1 MNKKFLIP
9 IVALVLVSCAKN
21 ETLRPADSHLS
32 EITFNVAP
40 KTKADDAHGHK
51 SFDSNNMFV
60 SWAYYL
66 APGKTWPT
74 DVASAELYINGAKI
88 KNTNPT
94 GTDGIWKCA
103 DKNYYWPKG
112 GGSLTFFAYSLNRTD
127 VDFKVVGIHSD
138 GSPIYHSLV
147 DCNVEH
153 GILAYLDLKTDPNT
167 DFLVADVAANKTQ
180 NEKEHFVN
188 GVPTLFKHKLSKVA
202 FTVKANSYENKSFTL
217 KSIAFDKIVYYL
229 SYGQVANTY
238 TPGTNKYS
246 PVYTSS
252 DLPITTTKQ
261 NVTAEDNYIFIPQ
274 EFADDALMVVTYEIK
289 TTVPGHPDVVETVEK
304 KVKLNSKF
312 TDGWEPGK
320 KYTVDLTF
328 SLDEITWDPA
338 VEDWKDTT
346 AGNIEIK

>member
-51 SFDSNNMFV
+51 SFDSKNMFV

-94 GTDGIWKCA
+94 GTDGWK
-103 DKNYYWPKG
+103 
-112 GGSLTFFAYSLNRTD
+112 
-127 VDFKVVGIHSD
+127 
-138 GSPIYHSLV
+138 
-147 DCNVEH
+147 
-153 GILAYLDLKTDPNT
+153 
-167 DFLVADVAANKTQ
+167 
-180 NEKEHFVN
+180 
-188 GVPTLFKHKLSKVA
+188 
-202 FTVKANSYENKSFTL
+202 
-217 KSIAFDKIVYYL
+217 
-229 SYGQVANTY
+229 
-238 TPGTNKYS
+238 
-246 PVYTSS
+246 
-252 DLPITTTKQ
+252 
-261 NVTAEDNYIFIPQ
+261 
-274 EFADDALMVVTYEIK
+274 
-289 TTVPGHPDVVETVEK
+289 
-304 KVKLNSKF
+304 
-312 TDGWEPGK
+312 PGK

-338 VEDWKDTT
+338 VQDWENVT
-346 AGNIEIK
+346 AADITIK

>member
-9 IVALVLVSCAKN
+9 IVALALVSCAKN
-21 ETLRPADSHLS
+21 ETLRPANSHLS

-74 DVASAELYINGAKI
+74 DVAGAELYIDGAKI

-112 GGSLTFFAYSLNRTD
+112 GGSLTFFAYSLNKAN
-127 VDFKVVGIHSD
+127 VDFTVVGTGPSA
-138 GSPIYHSLV
+138 SPVSHV
-147 DCNVEH
+147 ACDVNH
-153 GILAYLDLKTDPNT
+153 GILAYLDLKVDPNT
-167 DFLVADVAANKTQ
+167 DFLVAEVAANKTQ

-202 FTVKANSYENKSFTL
+202 FTVKANSYVNKSFTL
-217 KSIAFDKIVYYL
+217 KSIVFDKIAYFL

-238 TPGTNKYS
+238 TPGTDKYS
-246 PVYTSS
+246 PNYTST
-252 DLPITTTKQ
+252 DFPITTTKQ
-261 NVTAEDNYIFIPQ
+261 GIIAEDKYIFIPQ
-274 EFADDALMVVTYEIK
+274 TFADDALMVVTYEIK
-289 TTVPGHPDVVETVEK
+289 TVVPGHPDVVETVKK

-312 TDGWEPGK
+312 TDGWKPGK

-338 VEDWKDTT
+338 VQDWENVAAADIT
-346 AGNIEIK
+346 IK

>member
-112 GGSLTFFAYSLNRTD
+112 GGSLTFFAYSLNKAN
-127 VDFKVVGIHSD
+127 VDLTGAHSYIHCD
-138 GSPIYHSLV
+138 AEY
-147 DCNVEH
+147 
-153 GILAYLDLKTDPNT
+153 GILANLDLKADPNT
-167 DFLVADVAANKTQ
+167 DFLVAEVAANKTQ
-180 NEKEHFVN
+180 NETEHFVN

-202 FTVKANSYENKSFTL
+202 FTIKANYYENKSFTL
-217 KSIAFDKIVYYL
+217 KSIAFDKIVYFL
-229 SYGQVANTY
+229 AYGQERNTY
-238 TPGTNKYS
+238 TPGTDKYS
-246 PVYTSS
+246 PNYTSTV
-252 DLPITTTKQ
+252 LPITTTKQ
-261 NVTAEDNYIFIPQ
+261 NVTVEDNYIFIPQ
-274 EFADDALMVVTYEIK
+274 KFADDALIVVTYDIT
-289 TTVPGHPDVVETVEK
+289 TTVPGHPDVVETDVVK

>member
-9 IVALVLVSCAKN
+9 IVALALVSCAKN

-74 DVASAELYINGAKI
+74 DVAGAELYIDGAKI

-94 GTDGIWKCA
+94 GTDGVWKCA

-112 GGSLTFFAYSLNRTD
+112 GGSLTFFAYSLNKAN
-127 VDFKVVGIHSD
+127 VDLTGAHSYIHCD
-138 GSPIYHSLV
+138 AEY
-147 DCNVEH
+147 
-153 GILAYLDLKTDPNT
+153 GILANLDLKADPNT
-167 DFLVADVAANKTQ
+167 DFLVAEVAANKTQ
-180 NEKEHFVN
+180 NETEHFVN

-202 FTVKANSYENKSFTL
+202 FTVKANYYENKSFTL
-217 KSIAFDKIVYYL
+217 KSIAFDKIVYFL
-229 SYGQVANTY
+229 AYGQVRNTY
-238 TPGTNKYS
+238 TPGTDKYS
-246 PVYTSS
+246 PNYTSTV
-252 DLPITTTKQ
+252 LPITTTKQ

-274 EFADDALMVVTYEIK
+274 EFADDALIVVTYDIT
-289 TTVPGHPDVVETVEK
+289 TTVPGHPDVVETAVVK

-312 TDGWEPGK
+312 TDGWKPGK

-338 VEDWKDTT
+338 VQDWENVT
-346 AGNIEIK
+346 AADITIK

>member
-1 MNKKFLIP
+1 MDKKFLIP
-9 IVALVLVSCAKN
+9 IVALALVSCAKN
-21 ETLRPADSHLS
+21 ETLCPSDSHLS

-74 DVASAELYINGAKI
+74 DVASAELYIDGAKI
-88 KNTNPT
+88 TNTNPT

-103 DKNYYWPKG
+103 YKNYYWPKG
-112 GGSLTFFAYSLNRTD
+112 GGSLTFFAYSLNRTN
-127 VDFKVVGIHSD
+127 VDFNVVGT
-138 GSPIYHSLV
+138 SPNSHV

-153 GILAYLDLKTDPNT
+153 GILAILDLEADPNT

-180 NEKEHFVN
+180 NENEHFVN

-229 SYGQVANTY
+229 SYGQVANAY
-238 TPGTNKYS
+238 NPGTLKYS
-246 PVYTSS
+246 PNYTSTV
-252 DLPITTTKQ
+252 LPITTTKQ
-261 NVTAEDNYIFIPQ
+261 TVTAEDNYIFIPQ
-274 EFADDALMVVTYEIK
+274 TFADDALIVVTYDIT
-289 TTVPGHPDVVETVEK
+289 TTVPGHPDVVETVVK

-312 TDGWEPGK
+312 PAGWEPGK

-338 VEDWKDTT
+338 VQDWENVAAADIT
-346 AGNIEIK
+346 IK

>member
-9 IVALVLVSCAKN
+9 IVALALVSCAKN

-74 DVASAELYINGAKI
+74 EAASGELYIDRAKI
-88 KNTNPT
+88 TNTNPT

-103 DKNYYWPKG
+103 YKDYYWPKG
-112 GGSLTFFAYSLNRTD
+112 GGSLTFFAYSLNKAN
-127 VDFKVVGIHSD
+127 VDFNVVGTGPNSHVYCDVS
-138 GSPIYHSLV
+138 
-147 DCNVEH
+147 H
-153 GILAYLDLKTDPNT
+153 GILAYLDLNVDPNT
-167 DFLVADVAANKTQ
+167 DFLVAEVAANKTQ

-229 SYGQVANTY
+229 AYGQVANTY
-238 TPGTNKYS
+238 TLGTDKYS
-246 PVYTSS
+246 PNYTSTV
-252 DLPITTTKQ
+252 LPITTTKQ
-261 NVTAEDNYIFIPQ
+261 NITAEDNYIFIPQ
-274 EFADDALMVVTYEIK
+274 EFADDALIVVTYDIT
-289 TTVPGHPDVVETVEK
+289 TTVPGHPDVVETVKK

-338 VEDWKDTT
+338 VQDWEDTT

>member
-112 GGSLTFFAYSLNRTD
+112 GGSLTFFAYSLNKAN
-127 VDFKVVGIHSD
+127 VDLTGAHSYIHCD
-138 GSPIYHSLV
+138 AEY
-147 DCNVEH
+147 
-153 GILAYLDLKTDPNT
+153 GILANLDLKADPNT
-167 DFLVADVAANKTQ
+167 DFLVAEVAANKTQ
-180 NEKEHFVN
+180 NETEHFVN

-202 FTVKANSYENKSFTL
+202 FTVKANYYENKSFTL
-217 KSIAFDKIVYYL
+217 KSIAFDKIVYFL
-229 SYGQVANTY
+229 AYGQVRNTY
-238 TPGTNKYS
+238 TPGTDKYS
-246 PVYTSS
+246 PNYTSTV
-252 DLPITTTKQ
+252 LPITTTKQ
-261 NVTAEDNYIFIPQ
+261 NVTVEDNYIFIPQ
-274 EFADDALMVVTYEIK
+274 KFADDALIVVTYDIT
-289 TTVPGHPDVVETVEK
+289 TTVPGHPDVVETAVVK

>member
-9 IVALVLVSCAKN
+9 IVALALFSCAKN

-112 GGSLTFFAYSLNRTD
+112 GGSLTFFAYSLNKAN
-127 VDFKVVGIHSD
+127 VDLTGAHSYIHCD
-138 GSPIYHSLV
+138 AKY
-147 DCNVEH
+147 
-153 GILAYLDLKTDPNT
+153 GILANLDLKADPNT
-167 DFLVADVAANKTQ
+167 DFLVAEVAANKTQ
-180 NEKEHFVN
+180 NETEHFVN

-202 FTVKANSYENKSFTL
+202 FTVKANYYENKSFTL
-217 KSIAFDKIVYYL
+217 KSIAFDKIVYFL
-229 SYGQVANTY
+229 AYGQVRNTY
-238 TPGTNKYS
+238 TPGTDKYS
-246 PVYTSS
+246 PNYTSTV
-252 DLPITTTKQ
+252 LPITTTKQ
-261 NVTAEDNYIFIPQ
+261 NVTVEDNYIFIPQ
-274 EFADDALMVVTYEIK
+274 KFADDALIVVTYDIT
-289 TTVPGHPDVVETVEK
+289 TTVPGHPDVVETAVVK

>member
-1 MNKKFLIP
+1 MKKKFLIP
-9 IVALVLVSCAKN
+9 IVALALVSCAKN
-21 ETLRPADSHLS
+21 ETLRPADSNLS

-40 KTKADDAHGHK
+40 KTKADDAYGHK

-74 DVASAELYINGAKI
+74 DVAGAELYIDGAKI

-112 GGSLTFFAYSLNRTD
+112 GGSLTFFAYSLNKAN
-127 VDFKVVGIHSD
+127 VDLTGAHSYIHCD
-138 GSPIYHSLV
+138 AKY
-147 DCNVEH
+147 
-153 GILAYLDLKTDPNT
+153 GILASLDLKADPNT
-167 DFLVADVAANKTQ
+167 DFLVADVADNKTQ

-217 KSIAFDKIVYYL
+217 KSIAFDKIVYFL
-229 SYGQVANTY
+229 AYGQVENTY
-238 TPGTNKYS
+238 TPGTDKYS
-246 PVYTSS
+246 PNYTST

-261 NVTAEDNYIFIPQ
+261 GIIVEDNYIFIPQ
-274 EFADDALMVVTYEIK
+274 KFADDALMVVTYDIT
-289 TTVPGHPDVVETVEK
+289 TTVPGHPDVVETVVK

-338 VEDWKDTT
+338 VQDWKDTP